1 MLCAEQHALWQ
12 EHRAAVKN
20 YIAAM
25 HALAELVNHFAED
38 PAFDHA
44 HLRIKAARGLCD
56 VTRAALELHEA
67 EHGCGISRLP
77 TDPDTIY

>member
-1 MLCAEQHALWQ
+1 MLCAEQRALWQ
-12 EHRAAVKN
+12 EHRTAVKN

-25 HALAELVNHFAED
+25 HALAELVNHSAED
-38 PAFDHA
+38 AAFNHA

-67 EHGCGISRLP
+67 EHGCGTSKPPI
-77 TDPDTIY
+77 DPDTIY

>member
-1 MLCAEQHALWQ
+1 MLCAEQHAFWQ
-12 EHRAAVKN
+12 EHQAAVKN

-25 HALAELVNHFAED
+25 RALAELVDHSAED
-38 PAFDHA
+38 PAFNLA

-67 EHGCGISRLP
+67 EHGCGTSMLP

>member
-1 MLCAEQHALWQ
+1 MVCAEQYAFWQ

-20 YIAAM
+20 YVAAI
-25 HALAELVNHFAED
+25 HALVELVDHSAEN
-38 PAFDHA
+38 PAFNHV

-67 EHGCGISRLP
+67 EHGCQISN
-77 TDPDTIY
+77 